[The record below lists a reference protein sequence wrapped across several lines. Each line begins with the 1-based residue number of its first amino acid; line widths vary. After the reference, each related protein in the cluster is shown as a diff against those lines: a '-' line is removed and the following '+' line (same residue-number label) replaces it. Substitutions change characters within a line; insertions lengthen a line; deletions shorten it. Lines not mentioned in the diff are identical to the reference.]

1 MSEKQG
7 RVGRVIVNQGATLN
21 IGNFNSARIDVGVES
36 DVLAHEN
43 TEQAL
48 DRVFDFVE
56 DYVDKKI
63 EKMKKEIIED

>member
-1 MSEKQG
+1 MAN
-7 RVGRVIVNQGATLN
+7 RVIVNQGGTLN
-21 IGNFNSARIDVGVES
+21 IGNFNSARIDIGVEA
-36 DVLAHEN
+36 DVMDGET

-63 EKMKKEIIED
+63 EKMKREIVED